1 MLMSIQIPAQS
12 NEYGFIN
19 ESAGAH
25 SSRTMMLADLR
36 LLLAACPQS
45 ASLEE
50 YRSAIIDENV
60 LLKKTVATRKVSFK
74 LMRVLYAL
82 DRKILLFRALR
93 DLWDEDTQAQPLLAL
108 LSAVARDPILKSTAE
123 RVLSIPIGETIT
135 PTMLAEAVNTSFPNR
150 YNPKTLASIGR
161 NAISSWQ
168 QAGLLIGKLHKVRI
182 SPQCQPT
189 SEAYALLLGYLSGA
203 RGDALFRTL
212 WCRLLDAPLHAL
224 HEQALAASQ
233 RGWIEYRHMGDVTE
247 VGFRHLLRK

>member
-1 MLMSIQIPAQS
+1 MSLQIPALS

-19 ESAGAH
+19 ESVGAH
-25 SSRTMMLADLR
+25 SSRTMMLAEIR
-36 LLLAACPQS
+36 LLLTACPQS
-45 ASLEE
+45 SSLEE

-60 LLKKTVATRKVSFK
+60 LLKKTVATRKVSFR
-74 LMRVLYAL
+74 LMRVLYGL

-108 LSAVARDPILKSTAE
+108 LSAVARDLILKSTAE
-123 RVLSIPIGETIT
+123 SILSIPIGETIT
-135 PTMLAEAVNTSFPNR
+135 PTMLAEAVNTSFPSR

-168 QAGLLIGKLHKVRI
+168 QAGLLGGKLHKVRVRA
-182 SPQCQPT
+182 QCRPT
-189 SEAYALLLGYLSGA
+189 SEAYALLLAYLSDA

-212 WCRLLDAPLHAL
+212 WCRLLDAPLHVL

>member
-1 MLMSIQIPAQS
+1 MSIQVSALA

-19 ESAGAH
+19 EPVGAH
-25 SSRTMMLADLR
+25 SSRTIMLADLR

-45 ASLEE
+45 ASLAE
-50 YRSAIIDENV
+50 YKSAIVDDNV
-60 LLKKTVATRKVSFK
+60 LLKKTVATRKASFK
-74 LMRVLYAL
+74 WMRELYAF

-93 DLWDEDTQAQPLLAL
+93 DLWDEDAQAQPLLGL

-123 RVLSIPIGETIT
+123 RILSIPIGETVT

-161 NAISSWQ
+161 NTISSWQ
-168 QAGLLIGKLHKVRI
+168 QAGLLSGKLHKVRVRAQ
-182 SPQCQPT
+182 SRPA
-189 SEAYALLLGYLSGA
+189 SVAYALLVGYLSGA
-203 RGDALFRTL
+203 RGEALFRAL
-212 WCRLLDAPLHAL
+212 WCRLLDAPAHIL